1 MEERR
6 FEERAQM
13 SIEEKTIS
21 CWREDYQLLEN
32 FGDRAMLEG
41 GAGWSFR
48 KAEPLGY

>member
-1 MEERR
+1 VEKRR

-21 CWREDYQLLEN
+21 CWRGGS

-41 GAGWSFR
+41 GAGWRFR
-48 KAEPLGY
+48 NAEPLGY